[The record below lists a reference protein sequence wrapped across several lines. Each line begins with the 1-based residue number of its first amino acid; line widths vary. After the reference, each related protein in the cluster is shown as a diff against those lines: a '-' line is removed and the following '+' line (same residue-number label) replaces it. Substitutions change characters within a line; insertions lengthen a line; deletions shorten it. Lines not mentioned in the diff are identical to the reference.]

1 MKSHVFGVMIEEDQF
16 EDGRTAYHALCP
28 SLKGCHS
35 WGHTK
40 EEALAKIQEAV
51 ELYIQ
56 DLLDAGEAVPVDPEK
71 GALEFLSP
79 SVVVNV

>member
-1 MKSHVFGVMIEEDQF
+1 MKSHVFRVMIEEDQF